1 VVADPLAE
9 ATACAKRIAGLPR
22 QAAESTE
29 RVLNMHLERVV
40 LATLDYA
47 TTAEE
52 QSVQTDDFRDNL
64 ARLTDRAR

>member
-1 VVADPLAE
+1 MAGPPAE

-22 QAAESTE
+22 QAAQSTE
-29 RVLNMHLERVV
+29 RVLDMHPERAV

-52 QSVQTDDFRDNL
+52 QSFRTDDFRDTL
-64 ARLTDRAR
+64 ARPTDRAR